1 MSYLESRL
9 NQIDENIL
17 APAKEGGLAALSGKK
32 YPEIYGHQIHTVPLF
47 HHSFYLLKQ
56 SVQNQSMLIMQ
67 QVEQRCTN
75 KCIVDLQ
82 MTYGENIKNDYV
94 SSQCQKECV
103 AHASATFLHQSKQAE
118 KDTNRIF
125 NECLSQNVKKEV
137 QYENVLACKK
147 KAFNYYVEKSLDA
160 EQELLTHALNKF
172 A

>member
-9 NQIDENIL
+9 NQLDENIQ
-17 APAKEGGLAALSGKK
+17 APAKEGGLIALSGKK
-32 YPEIYGHQIHTVPLF
+32 YPEIHGHKIHTVPLF

-56 SVQNQSMLIMQ
+56 SVENQSIIIIE
-67 QVEQRCTN
+67 QVQKRCLN
-75 KCIVDLQ
+75 KCTVDLE
-82 MTYGENIKNDYV
+82 MTYGTNIKNDYV
-94 SSQCQKECV
+94 SSQCQKECI
-103 AHASATFLHQSKQAE
+103 AHTTATFNGQSKQVE

-160 EQELLTHALNKF
+160 EQELLTVALNKF